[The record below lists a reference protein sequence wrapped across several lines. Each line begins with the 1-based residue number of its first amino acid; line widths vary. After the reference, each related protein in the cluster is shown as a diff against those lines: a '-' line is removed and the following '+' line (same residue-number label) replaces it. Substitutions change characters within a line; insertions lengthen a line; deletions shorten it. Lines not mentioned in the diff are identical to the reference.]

1 MQDSC
6 CSCCFG
12 DVFGAVFVLLWFCGL
27 LLLFLLGAIF
37 AAVVVLVGA
46 IVGIVLVSGLVRLQ
60 LCRDAQLIVVVVLL
74 FLLLLIFVA
83 VDEDVVLVVVH
94 SFGAFW
100 RHVIVQASALMLWPS
115 ALRCIFQLFIFLL
128 SRLKLFTL

>member
-1 MQDSC
+1 MQESC
-6 CSCCFG
+6 CSCRFG
-12 DVFGAVFVLLWFCGL
+12 DVFGAVFVLLWFCCCC
-27 LLLFLLGAIF
+27 FCWVRFF